1 MVQNWL
7 TLSDLPL
14 ACGQG
19 RGGIEEG
26 VLRRAAKP
34 PTAKPQF
41 LPLPSPAAEGLGPK
55 GLRPEGERERGTND
69 SEIFMN
75 LGAGGGVR
83 ARRNFYA
90 RKKCQHI
97 SLEN

>member
-1 MVQNWL
+1 M
-7 TLSDLPL
+7 
-14 ACGQG
+14 
-19 RGGIEEG
+19 
-26 VLRRAAKP
+26 RRAAKP

-75 LGAGGGVR
+75 LGAG
-83 ARRNFYA
+83 
-90 RKKCQHI
+90 
-97 SLEN
+97 E